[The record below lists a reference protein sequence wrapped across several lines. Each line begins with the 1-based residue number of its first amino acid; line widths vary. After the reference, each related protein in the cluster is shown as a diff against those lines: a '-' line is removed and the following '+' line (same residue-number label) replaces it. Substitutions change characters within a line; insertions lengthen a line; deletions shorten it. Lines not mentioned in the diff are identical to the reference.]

1 MTSTTSMTMIK
12 MLDTLPE
19 VLQDRVLE
27 HMRDYVQDLRDEMQW
42 DESFSRSRGNL
53 VSAARMARKEIEKG
67 KATPLN
73 TEML

>member
-1 MTSTTSMTMIK
+1 MTSTTSVTMIK

>member
-1 MTSTTSMTMIK
+1 MTSTTSVTMIK

-27 HMRDYVQDLRDEMQW
+27 RMRDYVQDLRDEMQW
-42 DESFSRSRGNL
+42 DESFSRSQGNL